1 MFVRAPVLATLMRK
15 TRVSVS
21 DDWDKL
27 EVAHRVR
34 GGFEL
39 LTQYSEAVDG
49 I

>member
-1 MFVRAPVLATLMRK
+1 MRK
-15 TRVSVS
+15 ARVSVS

-27 EVAHRVR
+27 EAAHRVR

-39 LTQYSEAVDG
+39 LTQYSEVVDG